1 MTPVYRRG
9 APGEPLAVRNGR
21 APGAQEYG
29 QAGLGARARARTRGS
44 AARRRGLSVPRD
56 VSVVGFDDSPLIAF
70 TDPPLTTLRQ
80 PVAAMGNA
88 AIRQLVDE
96 INGHGAPRSE
106 YVFSPELVVR
116 GSTAINQAGRSA
128 ESVDIT
134 AA

>member
-1 MTPVYRRG
+1 MSDFALKLHRGPGDASLAAHGPAWITIEEASRR
-9 APGEPLAVRNGR
+9 
-21 APGAQEYG
+21 
-29 QAGLGARARARTRGS
+29 S
-44 AARRRGLSVPRD
+44 GLSVPRD
-56 VSVVGFDDSPLIAF
+56 ISVVGFDDSPLIAF

-116 GSTAINQAGRSA
+116 GSTGIHKAGRAA
-128 ESVDIT
+128 ESIDVT